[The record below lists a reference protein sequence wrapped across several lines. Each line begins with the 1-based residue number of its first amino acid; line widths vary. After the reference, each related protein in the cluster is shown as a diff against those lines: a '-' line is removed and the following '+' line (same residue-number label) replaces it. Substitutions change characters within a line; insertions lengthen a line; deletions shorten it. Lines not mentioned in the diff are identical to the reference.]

1 MTCMGWGIRVG
12 ILTLDWMRGSDVL
25 LMLIL
30 FVVGIG
36 KKLQTD
42 HDHVKL

>member
-12 ILTLDWMRGSDVL
+12 ILTLDWMGGSNVFL
-25 LMLIL
+25 LLIL
-30 FVVGIG
+30 CVVGIG
-36 KKLQTD
+36 KKLQTE